1 MRSVPVWA
9 VFTPATYTSAAGC
22 GTFADR
28 IRHAA
33 GPAGAGP
40 GPSGS
45 TRGQTFTTIRYKI
58 NQRTGPGGTPWPCQA
73 PGRIG
78 VCGGGPGTWNS
89 EGANVPLISNHSG
102 GVNALLGD
110 GSVRFLRD
118 STDLLTLARLATRD
132 DGGVVNLDQ

>member
-22 GTFADR
+22 GTFTDR

-45 TRGQTFTTIRYKI
+45 TRGQTFTVGGLGRGDAAYSPTQPNWKI
-58 NQRTGPGGTPWPCQA
+58 PGCWFHCSTSSRLPITPGIGP
-73 PGRIG
+73 
-78 VCGGGPGTWNS
+78 
-89 EGANVPLISNHSG
+89 
-102 GVNALLGD
+102 
-110 GSVRFLRD
+110 
-118 STDLLTLARLATRD
+118 
-132 DGGVVNLDQ
+132 